1 MISTAALLMTFLP
14 LAQSGLVVF
23 QGAPGGVGAV
33 VEVDPSATSPA
44 APVAGLDNLT
54 LLPLDATG
62 RLELSG
68 LRSDAP
74 RFRDDIPGA
83 SRLVLPSGRG
93 SLYRYSRP
101 ASIGLE
107 FGLFVVDGAGRAR
120 RVFARQGVG
129 ATADQPPFVA
139 RVAVAPSG
147 DSVLV
152 ITTLPAGG
160 DVIEVDLASGAEL
173 NRTANVA
180 PQRFVAGGV
189 HYRAS
194 WGVLASPAGVWRFA
208 VGSPGDASPIVFP
221 APAPARFSGE
231 VAFSSNDAWAV
242 TTAGPAADEL
252 DVYAFGPAGNAVA
265 VTAAPARLSPAGY
278 LPDHLHGP
286 YLAISD
292 DGSRCAW
299 RLETDV
305 SREAFLGRVP
315 QLAPAPADHLTQDL
329 NFIDTIDEIGDF
341 FFRPASNVLVFAAG
355 ERSTTGPP
363 VIENIDLYSA
373 QLPAGGAANLLNV
386 TLSSGDPLPPF
397 TQPAELK
404 PQTTALEP
412 GTSRVLMH
420 TRSSGGTGQMIAI
433 DASSTGFTVLIPHAK
448 EVQFIERAGADTL
461 LALQR
466 ANGAK
471 PVEVFRI
478 DANWTPPSAPLLS
491 VNELHWFDRFT
502 AGPGGWAAFVERTLT
517 KERLWRFDPSSSAL
531 VKFSERA
538 LFFGPTLAWAPTG
551 ELGLSVGQGGVVSL
565 FGAWPRTSSVL
576 RLPLPPGPGFFLPG
590 A

>member
-1 MISTAALLMTFLP
+1 MIATAAFLSLLP

-44 APVAGLDNLT
+44 APVAGLDGLT

-62 RLELSG
+62 RLELDG
-68 LRSDAP
+68 LRSDVP
-74 RFRDDIPGA
+74 RFRSDIPGA
-83 SRLVLPSGRG
+83 SRLVLPSDGG

-101 ASIGLE
+101 AAVGLE

-120 RVFARQGVG
+120 RVFARNGVG
-129 ATADQPPFVA
+129 PAGDQPPFIS

-147 DSVLV
+147 AALLV

-173 NRTANVA
+173 NRTSNIA

-189 HYRAS
+189 HYRAA

-208 VGSPGDASPIVFP
+208 VGSQGDATPIAFP
-221 APAPARFSGE
+221 APPSARFSGE
-231 VAFSSNDAWAV
+231 VVFSSNGQWAV

-252 DVYAFGPAGNAVA
+252 DVYAFTSSGGATA

-292 DGSRCAW
+292 DGSHCAW

-315 QLAPAPADHLTQDL
+315 QLAPAPGDHLTQDS
-329 NFIDTIDEIGDF
+329 NFLDTIDEIGDF

-355 ERSTTGPP
+355 ERSDNGPP

-373 QLPAGGAANLLNV
+373 QLPAVGGANLLNL
-386 TLSSGDPLPPF
+386 TQSSSDPLPPF
-397 TQPAELK
+397 VVPAELK

-420 TRSSGGTGQMIAI
+420 TRYSGGTGELIAA
-433 DASSTGFTVLIPHAK
+433 DTSSTGFTVLIPHAK
-448 EVQFIERAGADTL
+448 EVHFIERAGADTL
-461 LALQR
+461 VALR
-466 ANGAK
+466 RSNGSK

-478 DANWTPPSAPLLS
+478 DANWNPPGAPLLS
-491 VNELHWFDRFT
+491 VSSLHVLDRFA

-517 KERLWRFDPSSSAL
+517 KERLWRFDPSSNAL
-531 VKFSERA
+531 LKFSERA
-538 LFFGPTLAWAPTG
+538 LYFGPTLSWAPTG
-551 ELGLSVGQGGVVSL
+551 ELGLSVGQGGTLSL
-565 FGAWPRTSSVL
+565 FGAWPRASSVL
-576 RLPLPPGPGFFLPG
+576 RLPLPVGPGFLLPG